1 MAEPRIN
8 TGGNHSAGP
17 RRTSGQSRKLGR
29 PFVKLWAAS
38 TLSGLGDGTTQIA
51 AALLAASLTRDPVQI
66 AGLMIAHQLPLMLF
80 ALPGGALVDRLDR
93 RRVMIAA
100 CLVRAAAL
108 GLLAAAT
115 AAGHASL
122 PLLYATFFTVGCVG
136 LLFENASIALLP
148 FIIDTTQLE
157 RANGRLQAAT
167 VLSQQLL
174 AKPLGGVLFAMA
186 AWAPF
191 TLDTLALLAAA
202 ILISALPTRAPHR
215 SLSASTS
222 PSHTTFHG
230 AIRQG
235 LGWLAH
241 HRLLRTMSV
250 TVGLSN
256 LGLGAVFSIAVL
268 IARER
273 LGVGPV
279 GYGFL
284 LTAGAVGGVIGGL
297 TAGRIIAL
305 LGTGTTLR
313 TGLIIEMLVHLGL
326 ALTHSAI
333 VAGGLFALL
342 SLHLIVFSTIGASL
356 RQQIVPARL
365 LGRVHS
371 AYRLVT
377 NSGMFLGS
385 VLGGVLAH
393 HFGLTAPFWLG
404 LACTATLTASA
415 WRTLSNRAVQT
426 ARAHAPQTPD

>member
-1 MAEPRIN
+1 MAEPRPD
-8 TGGNHSAGP
+8 TGGQHSAGP
-17 RRTSGQSRKLGR
+17 RRTSGQRRKLGR
-29 PFVKLWAAS
+29 PFAKLWAAS

-80 ALPGGALVDRLDR
+80 ALPGGALVDRLDH
-93 RRVMIAA
+93 RRVMVAA
-100 CLVRAAAL
+100 CLARAAAL

-136 LLFENASIALLP
+136 LLFENASVALLP
-148 FIIDTTQLE
+148 SLVDTAQLE
-157 RANGRLQAAT
+157 RANGRLQAAA

-174 AKPLGGVLFAMA
+174 ARPLGGVLFAMA

-191 TLDTLALLAAA
+191 TVDALALLTAA
-202 ILISALPTRAPHR
+202 ILISALPTRAAQR
-215 SLSASTS
+215 SLSASTG
-222 PSHTTFHG
+222 PSHTSIHG
-230 AIRQG
+230 AICEG
-235 LGWLAH
+235 LGWLAR

-273 LGVGPV
+273 LGVGPA

-297 TAGRIIAL
+297 TAGRITGL

-313 TGLIIEMLVHLGL
+313 AGLIVEMVVHLGL

-333 VAGGLFALL
+333 IAGGLFAVL
-342 SLHLIVFSTIGASL
+342 SLHLVVFSTIGASL
-356 RQQIVPARL
+356 RQQIVPAHL

-377 NSGMFLGS
+377 NCGMFLGAI
-385 VLGGVLAH
+385 LGGVLAH
-393 HFGLTAPFWLG
+393 RFGLTAPFWLG
-404 LACTATLTASA
+404 LACTATLTAAA
-415 WRTLSNRAVQT
+415 WRTLSDHAIRT
-426 ARAHAPQTPD
+426 ARRAPG